1 MTEKIKNNIELVSLH
16 IPKTCGTSFRNTL
29 KTVYGNKSVKRLDIN
44 SKCLK
49 IDQKVYEKSSLLSNI
64 RIIHGH
70 FKFNSVFEK
79 IELSETTPVITW
91 LRDPVERVI
100 SNYFYLKKIIQK
112 KIRTSDD
119 DGNLGDRMLKSL
131 TEYARAE
138 ENRNRISKFLSG
150 AKLEDFF
157 FIGIVENY
165 ENDLATLSEL
175 LNWEKYSIFKDNQT
189 SKETPVV
196 SEEDRKLIKSINE
209 NDVELYNTAIEIKA
223 LKK

>member
-1 MTEKIKNNIELVSLH
+1 MTDKIKNNIELVSLH
-16 IPKTCGTSFRNTL
+16 IPKSSGTSFRNTL
-29 KTVYGNKSVKRLDIN
+29 KAVYGNKSVKRLDIN
-44 SKCLK
+44 NKHIK
-49 IDQKVYEKSSLLSNI
+49 IDEKVYEKSSLKSNI
-64 RIIHGH
+64 RVIHGH

-79 IELSETTPVITW
+79 IELSEATPVIAW

-100 SNYFYLKKIIQK
+100 SNYFYLKKIINE

-131 TEYARAE
+131 TEYARTE

-165 ENDLATLSEL
+165 ENDLATLSKL
-175 LNWEKYSIFKDNQT
+175 LNWKKYPIIKHNQT
-189 SKETPVV
+189 SKEKPFV
-196 SEEDRKLIKSINE
+196 SEEDREFIKSLNE
-209 NDVELYNTAIEIKA
+209 NDVQLYNAALEIKA